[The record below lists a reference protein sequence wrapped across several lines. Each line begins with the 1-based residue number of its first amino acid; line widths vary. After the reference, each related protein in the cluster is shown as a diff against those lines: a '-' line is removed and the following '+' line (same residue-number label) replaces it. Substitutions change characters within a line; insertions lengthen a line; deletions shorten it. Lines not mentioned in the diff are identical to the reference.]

1 MDCGDF
7 LLLPCYLLLTSGGFT
22 SNNAS
27 LNLRSGG
34 LVSAAGMKDENMNF
48 NSPANR
54 ERERLPITRSLLR
67 NAANAS
73 SPLRERSGTLA
84 SAAIVILS
92 LLAFVK
98 GHSRGPGIMTVLGLT
113 RAWTGAQKCFEEG
126 VKRFVIS
133 F

>member
-1 MDCGDF
+1 
-7 LLLPCYLLLTSGGFT
+7 
-22 SNNAS
+22 
-27 LNLRSGG
+27 
-34 LVSAAGMKDENMNF
+34 MKEENMSF
-48 NSPANR
+48 NSQANH
-54 ERERLPITRSLLR
+54 ERERLPITRSLVK

-73 SPLRERSGTLA
+73 SPLRGCSGTLA

-113 RAWTGAQKCFEEG
+113 RAWTGGQKCFEEG